1 MAITK
6 LAGPVGH
13 HDSDD
18 DDYEFVHHPEP
29 QQAPEIVAPQPV
41 PVPVNQSTISSVST
55 AAVDI
60 EAWTV
65 AALESLRI
73 ANNARGTGN
82 PLVIPLD
89 GTSHGEPAAAAGPT
103 DPALKLRNV
112 VFDDGDDT
120 YAANVAPPRRPPS
133 RRDSMK
139 RREALMK
146 GKEGSRQRRRWE
158 NGNYSS
164 LFVIRRV
171 LLGLKSSS
179 HSSQSMSHAL
189 GTS

>member
-6 LAGPVGH
+6 VAGPVGY

-18 DDYEFVHHPEP
+18 DDYEVVHHPQP
-29 QQAPEIVAPQPV
+29 QQAPGIIAPQPV

-73 ANNARGTGN
+73 ANNARSTGN

-89 GTSHGEPAAAAGPT
+89 GEPAAAAGPT
-103 DPALKLRNV
+103 DPASKLRNV

-120 YAANVAPPRRPPS
+120 YAANVTPPRRPPS

-139 RREALMK
+139 RREALIK

-158 NGNYSS
+158 NGNYSPP
-164 LFVIRRV
+164 FVIRMLSSRP
-171 LLGLKSSS
+171 KSNS
-179 HSSQSMSHAL
+179 HSSQSVLHAL

>member
-6 LAGPVGH
+6 VAGPVGH

-18 DDYEFVHHPEP
+18 DDYEIVHHPEP
-29 QQAPEIVAPQPV
+29 EQASEIIAPQPV
-41 PVPVNQSTISSVST
+41 PVPVNQSTIANVST

-89 GTSHGEPAAAAGPT
+89 GHGQGGPATGSA

-120 YAANVAPPRRPPS
+120 YAANVTPPRRPPS

-139 RREALMK
+139 RREALAK

-158 NGNYSS
+158 NGKYFSR
-164 LFVIRRV
+164 FAIGPA
-171 LLGLKSSS
+171 LLGLKSCSR
-179 HSSQSMSHAL
+179 SSQFAL
-189 GTS
+189 LAMGTS